1 MRKEL
6 KLYEFYY
13 KFSGAP
19 KGKKFIVEQKWC
31 KDPERTKVYK
41 TLKKNYINCFISSYG
56 WEQVENQN

>member
-19 KGKKFIVEQKWC
+19 TGKKFIVEQKWC

-41 TLKKNYINCFISSYG
+41 TLKNNFNNCFISSYG
-56 WEQVENQN
+56 WEQVQNQN